1 MSTADDRA
9 SLEHALRDDPTN
21 AKLHYL
27 LGAELA
33 QSREYDGA
41 VSELAR
47 AIELDPQL
55 HTARFQL
62 GLLHLTMA
70 NTAESL
76 AVLRPLESQPD
87 ESLRCFARGLAALMH
102 DKFALCLEQL
112 DAGVRLNQ
120 SNAPLNRD
128 MQMLAAKVREHVA
141 QQAAGQQTGQPSA
154 QQTGKS
160 AAVPARDAVR
170 TDFSLYDQSRR

>member
-1 MSTADDRA
+1 MSINADRA
-9 SLEHALRDDPTN
+9 SLEHALRADPAN

-70 NTAESL
+70 NTDASL
-76 AVLRPLESQPD
+76 ATLRPLESQAD
-87 ESLRCFARGLAALMH
+87 EALRCFARGLAALIR
-102 DKFALCLEQL
+102 DDVSVCLEQL
-112 DAGVRLNQ
+112 DAGIQAND

-128 MQMLAAKVREHVA
+128 MEMLATKVREHIA
-141 QQAAGQQTGQPSA
+141 SQPQPAAEPE
-154 QQTGKS
+154 
-160 AAVPARDAVR
+160 VIR